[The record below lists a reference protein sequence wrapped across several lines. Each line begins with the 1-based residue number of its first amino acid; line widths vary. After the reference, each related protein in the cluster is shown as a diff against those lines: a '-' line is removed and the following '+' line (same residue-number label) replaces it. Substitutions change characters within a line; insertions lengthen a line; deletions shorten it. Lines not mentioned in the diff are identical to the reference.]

1 LLQPTATAA
10 STSAPPAASPLV
22 PAVVRAVALL
32 ERLARQRQPMSMASL
47 ASELALPKS
56 SVHGLCNTLL
66 SFGYLRRQADG
77 GLSIGPR
84 VMGLAEAFVAGT
96 DVARE
101 FDALWSSVK
110 APDETV
116 LLSVL
121 DGADVVYLSARNGTR
136 PLGLAFTPGMRLPA
150 HLAATGRAMLA
161 YAQSSATTSA
171 ASSAATSAPDSV
183 PAAGPV
189 TMPQQALQA
198 LTPRS
203 LTEPAALAA
212 ELAATRQRGFS
223 IDDEGV
229 RLGVYCVAAPVLD
242 AGGRPVAGVGVCLNK
257 ATLSAADLARQ
268 QQRVVDTARALS
280 QRLGGDA
287 PAAIQPS
294 FNPARSA

>member
-1 LLQPTATAA
+1 MQTLPAT
-10 STSAPPAASPLV
+10 PAASAPALV
-22 PAVVRAVALL
+22 PAVVRALSLL
-32 ERLARQRQPMSMASL
+32 ERVARQRQPMSMASL
-47 ASELALPKS
+47 AAELALPKS
-56 SVHGLCNTLL
+56 SVHGLCSTLL

-77 GLSIGPR
+77 GLLIGPR

-101 FDALWSSVK
+101 FDALWSAARQQ

-121 DGADVVYLSARNGTR
+121 DGDDVIYLSARNGTR

-161 YAQSSATTSA
+161 FQMTPAPQRPWSA
-171 ASSAATSAPDSV
+171 ASLV
-183 PAAGPV
+183 
-189 TMPQQALQA
+189 A

-212 ELAATRQRGFS
+212 ELVLTRQRGYG

-229 RLGVYCVAAPVLD
+229 RLGVYCLAAPVLD
-242 AGGRPVAGVGVCLNK
+242 AAGRPVAAVGVCLNK
-257 ATLSAADLARQ
+257 ATLDAADLARQ
-268 QQRVVDTARALS
+268 QQRVLDTARTLS
-280 QRLGGDA
+280 QRLGGES
-287 PAAIQPS
+287 PASS
-294 FNPARSA
+294 FKAARSA

>member
-1 LLQPTATAA
+1 
-10 STSAPPAASPLV
+10 
-22 PAVVRAVALL
+22 
-32 ERLARQRQPMSMASL
+32 
-47 ASELALPKS
+47 
-56 SVHGLCNTLL
+56 
-66 SFGYLRRQADG
+66 
-77 GLSIGPR
+77 
-84 VMGLAEAFVAGT
+84 MGLAEAFVAGT

-101 FDALWSSVK
+101 FDALWSSAK

-161 YAQSSATTSA
+161 FAPKPTPNPAPESAPTSGPAAAPASPSA
-171 ASSAATSAPDSV
+171 AS
-183 PAAGPV
+183 
-189 TMPQQALQA
+189 PQPALQA

-287 PAAIQPS
+287 PAAIPPTFKPS
-294 FNPARSA
+294 RSA

>member
-1 LLQPTATAA
+1 
-10 STSAPPAASPLV
+10 
-22 PAVVRAVALL
+22 
-32 ERLARQRQPMSMASL
+32 
-47 ASELALPKS
+47 
-56 SVHGLCNTLL
+56 LCNTLL

-101 FDALWSSVK
+101 FDALWSSAK

-161 YAQSSATTSA
+161 FAHNPAPNPGPRSAPASTLASPSA
-171 ASSAATSAPDSV
+171 AMS
-183 PAAGPV
+183 
-189 TMPQQALQA
+189 QHALQA

-257 ATLSAADLARQ
+257 ATLSAPDLARQ

-287 PAAIQPS
+287 PAAIPPT
-294 FNPARSA
+294 FKPARSA

>member
-1 LLQPTATAA
+1 MQTLPAT
-10 STSAPPAASPLV
+10 PAASAPALV
-22 PAVVRAVALL
+22 PAVVRALSLL
-32 ERLARQRQPMSMASL
+32 ERVARQRQPMSMASL
-47 ASELALPKS
+47 AAELALPKS
-56 SVHGLCNTLL
+56 SVHGLCSTLL

-77 GLSIGPR
+77 GLLIGPR

-101 FDALWSSVK
+101 FDALWSAARQQ

-121 DGADVVYLSARNGTR
+121 DGDDVIYLSARNGTR

-161 YAQSSATTSA
+161 FQMTPAPQRPWSA
-171 ASSAATSAPDSV
+171 ASLV
-183 PAAGPV
+183 
-189 TMPQQALQA
+189 A

-212 ELAATRQRGFS
+212 ELILTRQRGYG

-229 RLGVYCVAAPVLD
+229 RLGVYCLAAPVLD
-242 AGGRPVAGVGVCLNK
+242 AAGRPVAAVGVCLNK
-257 ATLSAADLARQ
+257 ATLDAADLARQ
-268 QQRVVDTARALS
+268 QQRVLDTARTLS
-280 QRLGGDA
+280 QRLGGES
-287 PAAIQPS
+287 PASS
-294 FNPARSA
+294 FKAARSA